1 MDKSISDV
9 LFFHN
14 NSSRNVHNSSLRPF
28 VNDVEEYDF
37 KSGNLA

>member
-14 NSSRNVHNSSLRPF
+14 NSSRNEHKSSLRPF
-28 VNDVEEYDF
+28 VNDDEE
-37 KSGNLA
+37 